1 MALNFSDL
9 DTERDRLQNE
19 HPGWRVW
26 YVPGTG
32 GITWCAQPTPTL
44 NETST
49 DDLEMAIHE
58 TETDWQTK
66 AYTEPSR
73 SEMP

>member
-9 DTERDRLQNE
+9 DAERDRLQNE

-32 GITWCAQPTPTL
+32 RDHLVRAAHPHAQRGK
-44 NETST
+44 
-49 DDLEMAIHE
+49 H
-58 TETDWQTK
+58 
-66 AYTEPSR
+66 R
-73 SEMP
+73 